1 MITLTYPEQSP
12 MINFAMDRLKNA
24 ISELGESWTMS
35 SKEDPNTHNI
45 MILTNNHDG
54 NQSNELNI
62 DSGLSSEGFQ
72 IQRGDNQGKSNIYL
86 LASDE
91 SGAKH
96 GILEICEQL
105 QNQGDLSSVK
115 ECIINPKFSFRALK
129 FNLPWSSYRQNESFE
144 VQKET
149 VRDLEF
155 WKSFLDMMAEN
166 RYNVLTLWSMHPFPY
181 MIKPKNFPKATP
193 FTDEEHAEWKGF
205 WTSLFKM
212 AKERGI
218 ETYLVTWNI
227 FVSES
232 FREHYDPNA
241 VSDEKFY
248 HLGDSYSTDQ
258 IKQYNREC
266 VTQLIDEYPDL
277 TGLSTSL
284 GERMGGMSPEERQKW
299 VEDVYYQG
307 MKDANRPVKYI
318 YRAPFTIDP
327 SITREAIEKNDFL
340 PDPVWLELKF
350 NWSHAYSTPK
360 LRITHGGLSDG
371 LKGYWNPDPQNYKIT
386 WMARNE
392 DFFTLRWAQPN
403 FIREHIKENG
413 HDYVGGYFIGSEC
426 FIPAYDYSHSRDS
439 DHFEWSYAFEKH
451 WLYYMLW
458 GRLLFDPTTSDEVF
472 ANALG
477 RRYGQSN
484 GQLMLDAYSSV
495 SKMPLALA
503 SSFLILWDF
512 TLYAEGFLSTD
523 TSGYNSGKAF
533 ISLEDLLNTRPIES
547 TYLSIRDFV
556 ERKINQESTE
566 GFVTPIQLADTLEK
580 DSLHGLEL
588 IASITKNDSPVL
600 CCEKADIKAWAL
612 LGLYFADK
620 LRAGVCYEMFVKT
633 GDEAERQKAL
643 QWLEAPHAIKH
654 WDDLIEVTSSHY
666 VEQPLMHLDDEPFSW
681 ERFRPQV
688 LEDIDFVKGLKKQV
702 SI

>member
-1 MITLTYPEQSP
+1 MITLTYHEQSAK
-12 MINFAMDRLKNA
+12 INNA
-24 ISELGESWTMS
+24 IDKLKIAITELGEKWTVTSEKS
-35 SKEDPNTHNI
+35 SKTHNI
-45 MILTNNHDG
+45 IILTKDMEG
-54 NQSNELNI
+54 NKCNGLYN
-62 DSGLSSEGFQ
+62 DSALSTEGFQ
-72 IQRGDNQGKSNIYL
+72 IKRVIDQDKSTIYIL
-86 LASDE
+86 GFDE
-91 SGAKH
+91 SGAMY
-96 GILEICEQL
+96 GIQELSEQL
-105 QNQGDLSSVK
+105 LNYGDLSSVK
-115 ECIINPKFSFRALK
+115 ECMVNPKFSFRALK

-149 VRDLEF
+149 VRDLNF
-155 WKSFLDMMAEN
+155 WKSFLDMMVEN

-181 MIKPKNFPKATP
+181 MIKPKNFPAATP
-193 FTDEEHAEWKGF
+193 FTDEELAEWKKF
-205 WTSLFKM
+205 WTSIFGM
-212 AKERGI
+212 AKDRGI

-232 FREHYDPNA
+232 FREQYDPNA

-248 HLGDSYSTDQ
+248 HSGDAYSTEQ
-258 IKQYNREC
+258 IKKYNREC

-284 GERMGGMSPEERQKW
+284 GERMGNMTPDERQEW

-307 MKDANRPVKYI
+307 MKDAKRPVKYI

-327 SITREAIEKNDFL
+327 AVTRDAIEKNDFL
-340 PDPVWLELKF
+340 PEPIWLELKF

-360 LRITHGGLSDG
+360 LRITHGGLANG
-371 LKGYWNPDPQNYKIT
+371 LEGYWNPDPKNYKVT

-392 DFFTLRWAQPN
+392 DFFTLRWAQPD
-403 FIREHIKENG
+403 FIREHINQNE

-439 DHFEWSYAFEKH
+439 DHFQWSYAFEKH
-451 WLYYMLW
+451 WLYYMMW
-458 GRLLFDPTTSDEVF
+458 GRLLFDPSAPNEVF
-472 ANALG
+472 AKALG

-484 GQLMLDAYSSV
+484 GVALLEAYSSV
-495 SKMPLALA
+495 SKMPMVLG

-523 TSGYNSGKAF
+523 KLEYNGGKAF
-533 ISLEDLLNTRPIES
+533 ISLEDLLKTRPIES
-547 TYLSIRDFV
+547 THLSIPNYVDHAI
-556 ERKINQESTE
+556 KQETTE
-566 GFVTPIQLADTLEK
+566 GFVTPIQLADRLEK
-580 DSLHGLEL
+580 DSRHGLKL
-588 IASITKNDSPVL
+588 IESITNEDSPVL

-620 LRAGVCYEMFVKT
+620 LRAGVCYETFVRT

-643 QWLEAPHAIKH
+643 QWLESPRATKH

-666 VEQPLMHLDDEPFSW
+666 VEQPLMHLGDTPFSW
-681 ERFRPQV
+681 ELFRPQV
-688 LEDIDFVKGLKKQV
+688 LEDIEFVRNAKL
-702 SI
+702 